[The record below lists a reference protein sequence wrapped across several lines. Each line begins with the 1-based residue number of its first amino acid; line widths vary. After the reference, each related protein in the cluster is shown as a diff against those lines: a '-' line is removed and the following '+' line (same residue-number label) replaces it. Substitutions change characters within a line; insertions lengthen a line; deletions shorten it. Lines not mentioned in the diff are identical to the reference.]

1 MKSDSKSLKI
11 VPLTDFQ
18 NLGERVR
25 KTTKELGP
33 KFSLALVKNFQ
44 SKRILPQSFPLQNLS
59 KFLMPMGATVQVCS
73 KKYTFWSGKLW
84 GIGKGSLSWFYC
96 KSFCI
101 FVKNEEFCIFWHQ
114 EKDFILIFSIFCKF
128 LKTPYLT
135 RRIWGK
141 MGVPNNVNDTVAPW
155 GLLLQKFCAC

>member
-44 SKRILPQSFPLQNLS
+44 SKMDITS
-59 KFLMPMGATVQVCS
+59 KFSTS
-73 KKYTFWSGKLW
+73 K
-84 GIGKGSLSWFYC
+84 
-96 KSFCI
+96 
-101 FVKNEEFCIFWHQ
+101 FVEISNAYGG
-114 EKDFILIFSIFCKF
+114 DSAS
-128 LKTPYLT
+128 
-135 RRIWGK
+135 
-141 MGVPNNVNDTVAPW
+141 V
-155 GLLLQKFCAC
+155 